1 MYKCTIFT
9 GAVAYTKPATD
20 TNTYGHFKYHFYCT
34 GREKNITDCRISQR
48 EVDNSLCND
57 HNVATLMCET
67 GTIMIKIK
75 YLTIVTLIVTI
86 IGSVSYPINFSVRA
100 ISSSSVEANWTQPS
114 SADSVQYYTNHTI
127 TCTSTHGVYTATQHV
142 NVSAAVNESMHT
154 IITGLMANT
163 SYNCCVSVYSE
174 LGRSEDV
181 CDSVI
186 TGK

>member
-1 MYKCTIFT
+1 
-9 GAVAYTKPATD
+9 
-20 TNTYGHFKYHFYCT
+20 
-34 GREKNITDCRISQR
+34 
-48 EVDNSLCND
+48 
-57 HNVATLMCET
+57 MCET